1 MDSKEARLPPLKSLR
16 VFQIAAEQ
24 GSFKLAAE
32 KLNVTQAAVS
42 QQIRQLEAFIE
53 VELFRRLSREVRLTA
68 EGEQL
73 LPYVQ
78 RGFGAFLEG
87 MQVLSRDPNPN
98 RLTITTVPSF
108 AGSWLVPK
116 LGLFQQRHPEI
127 SCHLSLSHAIENFS
141 DGVNDI
147 GVRFGRGNY
156 PGLEAKQ
163 FSRDFN
169 VPLCHP
175 LLLQQLGGEPGAI
188 GRLPLLIDDSP
199 ELDRMLRQFHA
210 IFDNKCCGPTTNLT
224 ISDSNMLVDA
234 ALSGQGLALVRF
246 SLAYE
251 LIERGQ
257 LVCPLPVYWH
267 SPYSYYLVAPKGHFS
282 RPKVEQFEAWIMEET
297 AGIERAWERFRQQRG
312 LKCID

>member
-1 MDSKEARLPPLKSLR
+1 MNEKELRLPPLKSLR
-16 VFQIAAEQ
+16 VFQLAAEQ

-32 KLNVTQAAVS
+32 RLNVTQAAVS
-42 QQIRQLEAFIE
+42 QQIRQLESFLQL
-53 VELFRRLSREVRLTA
+53 ELFKRLSREVRLTG
-68 EGEQL
+68 EGERL

-87 MQVLSRDPNPN
+87 MQALSRDPRPN
-98 RLTITTVPSF
+98 QITITTIPSF

-116 LGLFQQRHPEI
+116 LGLFQQRHPDI
-127 SCHLSLSHAIENFS
+127 SCHLSLSHQVDSFS
-141 DGVNDI
+141 DGAHDV
-147 GVRFGRGNY
+147 GVRFGRGDY
-156 PGLEAKQ
+156 PGLTVKPL
-163 FSRDFN
+163 SRDFN

-175 LLLQQLGGEPGAI
+175 LLLQQQADNPNAI
-188 GRLPLLIDDSP
+188 AHMPLLIDDSP
-199 ELDRMLRQFHA
+199 ELDRMLEQYYALFE
-210 IFDNKCCGPTTNLT
+210 NQCCGPATNLT
-224 ISDSNMLVDA
+224 VSDSNMLVDA

-267 SPYSYYLVAPKGHFS
+267 SPYSYYLVAPEGHFL
-282 RPKVEQFEAWIMEET
+282 RPKVQQFEAWLMEET
-297 AGIERAWERFRQQRG
+297 AEIERAWERFAGQRG